1 MFFFFD
7 PLYLLY
13 VLPGFLLAL
22 LAKAYVSSSF
32 SKYSKIL
39 ARSGMTGRDAAKTVL
54 RSGGLHE
61 VRIEPIPG
69 KLSDHFD
76 PRDNT
81 IRLSEPVYGR
91 SSIAAIG
98 VAAHEAGHAL
108 QHAAGYAPA
117 TIRSAIVPV
126 ASLGSGLAMP
136 VFFIGLL
143 LSRAPIGGMLMN
155 VGIMLFGAVALFQL
169 VTLPVEIDAS
179 RRAVRALAT
188 SGTLAED
195 EIPGARKVLTA
206 AALTY
211 VAALVQTV
219 MVLLYMLSRRR

>member
-1 MFFFFD
+1 MLIFD
-7 PLYLLY
+7 PMYLLY

-22 LAKAYVSSSF
+22 WAKAYVSSSF
-32 SKYSKIL
+32 KKYSKVL

-54 RSGGLHE
+54 RSGELHE

-69 KLSDHFD
+69 SLSDHFD

-91 SSIAAIG
+91 NSIAAIG

-108 QHAAGYAPA
+108 QHSTNYLPA

-136 VFFIGLL
+136 CFFIGLL
-143 LSRAPIGGMLMN
+143 LSRAPIGGTLMTL
-155 VGIMLFGAVALFQL
+155 GIVLFGFVALFQL
-169 VTLPVEIDAS
+169 VTLPVEINAS
-179 RRAVRALAT
+179 RRAVRALAQ
-188 SGTLAED
+188 SGALADD
-195 EIPGARKVLTA
+195 ELPGARKVLTA

-219 MVLLYMLSRRR
+219 LVLLYMLSRRR